1 MEQFLSSDIQQQLI
15 NLFQI
20 ILGGAISVVSI
31 YAVILV
37 NKYTAIAKEKLQT
50 IQDKNARDKL
60 NIALNRLDALLIN
73 TITSTENTL
82 KQEIIKG
89 SEDGTFNKEDLKSLK
104 ETVANKVLVQLGTDT
119 KNVLSAEIGDLTEYT
134 NDRLE
139 TILANLKDDP
149 NSSVQHTNIK

>member
-60 NIALNRLDALLIN
+60 NIALNRLDTLLIN

-89 SEDGTFNKEDLKSLK
+89 
-104 ETVANKVLVQLGTDT
+104 
-119 KNVLSAEIGDLTEYT
+119 
-134 NDRLE
+134 
-139 TILANLKDDP
+139 
-149 NSSVQHTNIK
+149 